1 MRIVAF
7 WARWCRL
14 VLLGGLLLA
23 LPGLMLP
30 GYAVDGKN
38 GSVEPPPEAAKPAAV
53 SPQSDLIR
61 LTIDPLKEIFSS
73 HEGLVMLFKWT
84 AKKPVTLCLTNDF
97 LSQTKINIYRSGS
110 GKLPLQPLI
119 VRDNGTL
126 YQEPMQVYHLKTGE
140 SISRRANL
148 KRYHFGEGKNWIPG
162 EYNVEASFNLCEQTL
177 NEPITDPGQ
186 ESVIHAVKTGWFM
199 IMI

>member
-1 MRIVAF
+1 MRIVVF
-7 WARWCRL
+7 WASCCRR
-14 VLLGGLLLA
+14 VLLGALVLA
-23 LPGLMLP
+23 LSGLMLP
-30 GYAVDGKN
+30 GYALDGKS
-38 GSVEPPPEAAKPAAV
+38 GSTEKPPETPKPATA
-53 SPQSDLIR
+53 SSQSDLLR
-61 LTIDPLKEIFSS
+61 LTIEPLKEIFSS

-84 AKKPVTLCLTNDF
+84 AKNPVTLCLTKDF
-97 LSQTKINIYRSGS
+97 LSQTQVNIYRSGR

-119 VRDNGTL
+119 VRDNTTL
-126 YQEPMQVYHLKTGE
+126 YQEPMQVYHLKTGD

-148 KRYHFGEGKNWIPG
+148 KRYHFGEGESWIPG